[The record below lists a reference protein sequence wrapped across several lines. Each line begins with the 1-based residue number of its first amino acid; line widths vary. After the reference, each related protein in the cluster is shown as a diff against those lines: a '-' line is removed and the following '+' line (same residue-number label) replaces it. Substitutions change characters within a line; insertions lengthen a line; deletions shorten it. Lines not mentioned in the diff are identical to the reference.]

1 MKKLQK
7 KELVKQIIFPVM
19 ENMGL
24 ALRDYDYGVWIWEKE
39 IDGVMEEIELFDVY
53 GRVEL
58 QIGMSIN
65 NI

>member
-1 MKKLQK
+1 
-7 KELVKQIIFPVM
+7 
-19 ENMGL
+19 MGL

-39 IDGVMEEIELFDVY
+39 IDGVMEELELFDVY